1 MFKVQ
6 SYEFIA
12 IICKLFS
19 FIVFIFVFMKGNRR
33 VLLGMSGGT
42 DSSVAALLL
51 QDAGYEVTGVTFRF
65 YEKDGNTEYL
75 DDARDLCARLGV
87 PHLISDQREA
97 FRTTIIDYFIRE
109 YMAGHTPVPCT
120 LCNNYLKWPLLRQLA
135 DERGIYHLATG
146 HYVRKLM
153 LEGHWHIT
161 TGADADKDQSFF
173 LWGLPQDIMERMLLP
188 MGDLTKIRVREIA
201 EERGFLK
208 AATKK
213 DSIGVCFCPM
223 DYRTFLRNNVSVEAI
238 QKGKFFDE
246 KGNFIAWHEGYPFY
260 TIGQRRG
267 LGIDLNR
274 AVFVKEIIPSE
285 NKVVLGD
292 LKSLEKVEMRLKDW
306 NIINPSLLLGH
317 DDVIVKIRYRKQANR
332 CTVTLLPDNTLHVQ
346 LHEPLTAI
354 AAGQAA
360 AFYRDDVVLGGGII
374 I

>member
-1 MFKVQ
+1 M
-6 SYEFIA
+6 EP
-12 IICKLFS
+12 
-19 FIVFIFVFMKGNRR
+19 NRR

-75 DDARDLCARLGV
+75 DDARDLCSRLGI

-97 FRTTIIDYFIRE
+97 FRNTIIDYFIRE
-109 YMAGHTPVPCT
+109 YMAGRTPVPCT

-135 DERGIYHLATG
+135 DEMGIYHLATG
-146 HYVRKLM
+146 HYVLKRWID
-153 LEGHWHIT
+153 GHWHIT
-161 TGADADKDQSFF
+161 NGADEDKDQSFF

-188 MGDLTKIRVREIA
+188 MGGLTKLRVRQIA

-223 DYRTFLRNNVSVEAI
+223 DYRSFLRKEVSVEAI
-238 QKGKFFDE
+238 QKGKFYDE
-246 KGNFIAWHEGYPFY
+246 QGNFIAWHEGYPFY

-285 NKVVLGD
+285 NKVILGD
-292 LKSLEKVEMRLKDW
+292 LKSLEKMEMRLKNW
-306 NIINPSLLLGH
+306 NIINPALLLGK

-360 AFYRDDVVLGGGII
+360 AFYKDDVVLGGGII
-374 I
+374 L